1 MKFSSLKKILGI
13 TILVL
18 GGQVGAADLFVDGKL
33 RDIGVRTKWTA
44 DDTQGGYAIYP
55 GESKWEFFSGS
66 VLGTSGPD
74 SIVLG
79 RSSWGQY
86 EGGSLFARLDLTVN
100 LNTGATT
107 RSWSGTPCAPGHL
120 IAVNKPRGR
129 EDNCMTVDAVTNK
142 VGTVDVTLLRIRI
155 TNTAGAG
162 RYYVMDLQLNPQL
175 LGHMDTA
182 PIEWSAEQLVLRPDR
197 KEFLT
202 RVGAWA
208 ERLQIATNVAFVNDK
223 PQDAFKDMP
232 SFRALMPVPDDLAQ
246 KKYSQSFLSALEDLK
261 YRKAFKAMAM
271 SMHSD
276 GRMRWYRFWSKETQE
291 EADQGAVQACNKDK
305 PASYPECRPYPL
317 Q

>member
-1 MKFSSLKKILGI
+1 MKFSGIKKILGI
-13 TILVL
+13 SVLAL

-33 RDIGVRTKWTA
+33 RDIGARTKWTA

-55 GESKWEFFSGS
+55 GDSKWEFFTGS

-74 SIVLG
+74 SIILG

-86 EGGSLFARLDLTVN
+86 EGGNLFARLDLTVN
-100 LNTGATT
+100 LNNGATT
-107 RSWSGTPCAPGHL
+107 RSWGGTPCAPGHL

-129 EDNCMTVDAVTNK
+129 EDNCMTVDALSNK
-142 VGTVDVTLLRIRI
+142 VGNADVTLLKIKI

-162 RYYVMDLQLNPQL
+162 RYYVMDLLLNPQL

-182 PIEWSAEQLVLRPDR
+182 PVDWSAEQLALRPDR
-197 KEFLT
+197 KEFLA

-208 ERLQIATNVAFVNDK
+208 ERLQIATNVAFGNDK

-232 SFRALMPVPDDLAQ
+232 SFKTLMPVSDDLAQ
-246 KKYSQSFLSALEDLK
+246 RKYSQYFLSALEDLK
-261 YRKAFKAMAM
+261 FRKSFKAMAM
-271 SMHSD
+271 STHSD
-276 GRMRWYRFWSKETQE
+276 GRMRWNRYWNKETQV
-291 EADQGAVQACNKDK
+291 EADQSAMQACNRDK
-305 PASYPECRPYPL
+305 PASYSECKLYPL